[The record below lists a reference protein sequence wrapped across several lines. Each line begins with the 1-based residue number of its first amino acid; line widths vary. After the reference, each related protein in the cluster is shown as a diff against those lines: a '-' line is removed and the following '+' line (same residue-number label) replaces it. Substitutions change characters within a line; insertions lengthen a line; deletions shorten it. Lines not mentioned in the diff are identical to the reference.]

1 MKRHA
6 VRWIVAGL
14 IAVIPTRAG
23 ADQLGVALP
32 IPIGS
37 TLTQGGAPNFA
48 DTFVTPY
55 VASRSTVIRMWRAGV
70 IRGLT
75 NGGGVGA
82 VGGGLQAFSSVAG
95 APDVGAGAAGRAR
108 PA

>member
-23 ADQLGVALP
+23 AEQLGVALP

-55 VASRSTVIRMWRAGV
+55 VASRSTVIRMWRAPV
-70 IRGLT
+70 IRGPI
-75 NGGGVGA
+75 NR
-82 VGGGLQAFSSVAG
+82 VGGGSGGGGIKGILNDARATQDEGG
-95 APDVGAGAAGRAR
+95 ARGRR
-108 PA
+108 RG